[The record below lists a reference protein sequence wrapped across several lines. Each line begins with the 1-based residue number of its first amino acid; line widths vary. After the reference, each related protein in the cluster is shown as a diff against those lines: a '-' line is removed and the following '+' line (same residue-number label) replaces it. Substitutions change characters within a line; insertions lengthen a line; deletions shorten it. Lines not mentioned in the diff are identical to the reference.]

1 MTSFKT
7 KSPRVITVCLDIYEG
22 VVKFWLNDRRMSN
35 KSLQLV
41 PLTGPWVPCVKIGTE
56 NNCVSLNPFAKE
68 PSSFYEF
75 KRARHNRLEP
85 FLMPL
90 LQNSICV
97 ANLPEVETTTEEETA
112 KVLNQ
117 LF

>member
-7 KSPRVITVCLDIYEG
+7 KSPRVVTVCLDMFEG
-22 VVKFWLNDRRMSN
+22 VCKFWLNDRRMSN
-35 KSLQLV
+35 KTLQLLPV
-41 PLTGPWVPCVKIGTE
+41 GGPWIPCVKIGME

-75 KRARHNRLEP
+75 KRARHTKLEA

-97 ANLPEVETTTEEETA
+97 ANLPHIDAKTEEETG
-112 KVLNQ
+112 KVLN
-117 LF
+117 